1 MNDQPDS
8 GPASVAYQSTDT
20 NYFAKRGLR
29 RYAGFW
35 SLWAL
40 GVGAVISGD
49 FFGWNFGLAEGGFGG
64 LAIATVIVA
73 TMYVGISYSISEM
86 ATMMPYAGGP
96 YAFVRSALGP
106 LWGYFT
112 GLAAGMEY
120 ILGTAVI
127 VVGIGGYVGTII
139 NSAFGI
145 GVPVPIW
152 WVAFFT
158 VFVGINIVGV
168 EASFKATMATT
179 FIALGMLCVFWIGA
193 IPNFSWDIALNI
205 EPEGGNSRFLPF
217 GWLGIAQ
224 ALPFAVWFFLAI
236 EEVPFAAEESKN
248 PQRDMPK
255 AIMWAMLT
263 LIVVAVLTLTLGSGI
278 ATGAAGVGESEEPL
292 ILAFEAIFGAGIGSA
307 LLSFVA
313 LAGLVASFH
322 AIIYAYGRNVFS
334 LSRAGYLPKWI
345 SVTHA
350 DRQTPHRALLLGAAI
365 GLVVAVVIE
374 YLPGLFESDAPVGAI
389 LLNMAVFGAV
399 ITYVMQMLAFVVIR
413 RRMPEAERP
422 YVSPVGIGG
431 AIVAGVIAVVT
442 IVAMF
447 FNADY
452 RIAILGCV
460 LTLIVGIV
468 YFAVYSR
475 KQLVRSPEEEYALKQ
490 TESA

>member
-1 MNDQPDS
+1 MRDQVTS
-8 GPASVAYQSTDT
+8 GNASVAYQPVDGQ
-20 NYFAKRGLR
+20 YFAKRGLR

-35 SLWAL
+35 SLWVL

-112 GLAAGMEY
+112 GLAASMEY

-127 VVGIGGYVGTII
+127 VVGIGGYVGAII

-145 GVPVPIW
+145 EVPLAIW
-152 WVAFFT
+152 WLVFFS
-158 VFVGINIVGV
+158 VFVGINIIGV
-168 EASFKATMATT
+168 EASFKATMGTT

-193 IPNFSWDIALNI
+193 IPNFSWDLALNI
-205 EPEGGNSRFLPF
+205 EPEGSNSRFLPF

-255 AIMWAMLT
+255 AIMWAMLA

-278 ATGAAGVGESEEPL
+278 ATGAAGVGKSEEPL
-292 ILAFEAIFGAGIGSA
+292 ILAFEAIFGEGIGSA

-313 LAGLVASFH
+313 LAGLIASFH

-365 GLVVAVVIE
+365 GFVVALFIE
-374 YLPGLFESDAPVGAI
+374 YIPELLSGDVPVGAI

-399 ITYVMQMLAFVVIR
+399 ITYVTQMIAFVVLR
-413 RRMPEAERP
+413 RKMPSSERP
-422 YVSPVGIGG
+422 YLSPVGIGG
-431 AIVAGVIAVVT
+431 AIVATVIAVTT
-442 IVAMF
+442 IIAMF

-452 RIAILGCV
+452 LIAILGCV
-460 LTLIVGIV
+460 LVLIIGIV

-475 KQLVRSPEEEYALKQ
+475 KQLVRSPEEEYALDQ
-490 TESA
+490 TETA